1 MKHRKKKKGASLIIV
16 LMVLAVAMIFS
27 SVTLTTI
34 SKTTK
39 ANAQEKKSED
49 VLFSAESGLEYGIAW
64 FNKNKSG
71 LETYF
76 NGKPTNSLGQK
87 YNVIYSDNINSLRV
101 EVRVVEV
108 VSNKKYIIESIAGN
122 KKVSVYMENKG
133 SSTITINTAV
143 YGKNNI
149 TLEGGYVLGNIET
162 SSFSNGSITASNNA
176 TITGTVIIP
185 PNGNFNIFN
194 WTMDWKPKPNV
205 VRKDSEINYLPLV
218 LPTFPDKSALNQK
231 TNISLGGGETNPY
244 FSISGNSYYDRLT
257 IDNNRTLQINTNG
270 GDTIIRIANLEIIQ
284 GNIVINGTGKVY
296 LYVDNYIRVKGYVN
310 TNGDKNNLAIY
321 CNNPGTISIDN
332 ETIINGS
339 LYLNNSSLILANSG
353 SVVGDIVTSG
363 TSIQLSGASN
373 NSRVIYAPNA
383 SISLVG
389 GASIKGA
396 VIGKSIYLTGGAKIE
411 FTNQSIDFHPP
422 TSVEGSSN
430 YKKGNPNYENN

>member
-39 ANAQEKKSED
+39 ANASEKKSED
-49 VLFSAESGLEYGIAW
+49 MLFSAESGLEYGIAW

-71 LETYF
+71 LGTYF
-76 NGKPTNSLGQK
+76 NGKPTNSS
-87 YNVIYSDNINSLRV
+87 VIYSDNINSLRV

-108 VSNKKYIIESIAGN
+108 ISNKKYIIESIAGN
-122 KKVSVYMENKG
+122 KKVSVYMENQG

-162 SSFSNGSITASNNA
+162 SSFSNGSITASNDA
-176 TITGTVIIP
+176 TITGNVIIP
-185 PNGNFNIFN
+185 PNGNLNVFN
-194 WTMDWKPKPNV
+194 WTMDWKQKPNV

-218 LPTFPDKSALNQK
+218 LPTFPDKFTLSQK
-231 TNISLGGGETNPY
+231 ANVSLAGGETNPY
-244 FSISGNSYYDRLT
+244 FSISGNSYYDRIT
-257 IDNNRTLQINTNG
+257 IDKNRTLQINTNG
-270 GDTIIRIANLEIIQ
+270 VDTIIRIANLEMIQ
-284 GNIVINGTGKVY
+284 GKIVINGTGKVY
-296 LYVDNYIRVKGYVN
+296 LYVDNCIRVKGYVN
-310 TNGDKNNLAIY
+310 VEGNKNNLAIY
-321 CNNPGTISIDN
+321 CNNSNTLSFDN

-339 LYLNNSSLILANSG
+339 IYLSNASLVLANSG
-353 SVVGDIVTSG
+353 SVTGNIVTSG

-373 NSRVIYAPNA
+373 NLQVIYAPNA

-411 FTNQSIDFHPP
+411 FTNQSIDFQPP

-430 YKKGNPNYENN
+430 YKKGNPNYEDN

>member
-71 LETYF
+71 LGTYF

-108 VSNKKYIIESIAGN
+108 ISNKKYIIESIAGN
-122 KKVSVYMENKG
+122 KKVSVYMENQG

-162 SSFSNGSITASNNA
+162 SSFSNGSITASNDA

-194 WTMDWKPKPNV
+194 WTMDWKQKPNV

-218 LPTFPDKSALNQK
+218 LPTFPDKSTLNQK
-231 TNISLGGGETNPY
+231 ANVSLAGGETNPY
-244 FSISGNSYYDRLT
+244 FSISGNSYYDRIT
-257 IDNNRTLQINTNG
+257 IDKNRTLQINTNG
-270 GDTIIRIANLEIIQ
+270 GDTIIRIANLEMIQ
-284 GNIVINGTGKVY
+284 GKIVINGTGKVY
-296 LYVDNYIRVKGYVN
+296 LYVDNCIRVKGYVN
-310 TNGDKNNLAIY
+310 VAGNKNNLAIY
-321 CNNPGTISIDN
+321 CNNSNTLSFDN

-339 LYLNNSSLILANSG
+339 IYLSNASLVLANSG
-353 SVVGDIVTSG
+353 SVTGDIVTSG

-373 NSRVIYAPNA
+373 NLQVIYAPNA